1 MILVDTS
8 GLLSAMFADQ
18 RHHEVCARILREA
31 GHPRI
36 LSPYIMAEADYLI
49 QKYGGVEAEL
59 LFLEELARGAYVLSA
74 FGKGELERA
83 RLVVEKYRD
92 LGIGLA
98 DASLVVEAELHDCR
112 DVLTLDVRHF
122 RALRV
127 PGSRKPFRV
136 LPADL

>member
-36 LSPYIMAEADYLI
+36 LSPYVIAEADYLI

-59 LFLEELARGAYVLSA
+59 LFLEELARGAYALSA
-74 FGKGELERA
+74 FSRYEIEQCREI
-83 RLVVEKYRD
+83 VEKYRD

-98 DASLVVEAELHDCR
+98 DASIVWDAKTYDCR

-127 PGSRKPFRV
+127 PGTRKPFRIF
-136 LPADL
+136 PADL

>member
-31 GHPRI
+31 QHPRI
-36 LSPYIMAEADYLI
+36 LTPYVIAEADYLI

-59 LFLEELARGAYVLSA
+59 LFLEELAGGAYALST
-74 FGKGELERA
+74 FGPQDIAKAKEI
-83 RLVVEKYRD
+83 VSKYRD

-98 DASLVVEAELHDCR
+98 DASIVVDAGVYECR
-112 DVLTLDVRHF
+112 DVLTLDLRHF
-122 RALRV
+122 RALRP
-127 PGSRKPFRV
+127 PGGRRAFRI